1 MAKISAVL
9 NTYNA
14 SQYLDRVL
22 DSLSGFDEILVC
34 DMESTDDT
42 VEIARRHGCRV
53 VTFER
58 GEHRICEPARDFAI
72 HAAANEWV
80 LVVDADEVVPEALTR
95 FLYKL
100 VEAPDCPDAMFVPR
114 SNLFLGKR
122 YYNTTDYQLRFM
134 RKDKAYWPPVIH
146 SHPKIDGTIG
156 KIPRK
161 HKDLYLIHLDDSPLD
176 KRYQKM
182 ESYTDYELQR
192 RLSKNYGVASFMF
205 RPAWFFFRSY
215 ILQGGCCDGVRG
227 IIRAYFAMTYQVMLM
242 SKIMERRFSQDSKKK

>member
-14 SQYLDRVL
+14 SQYLDEVL
-22 DSLSGFDEILVC
+22 NSLANFDEILVC

-42 VEIARRHGCRV
+42 VEIAKQHGCRV

-80 LVVDADEVVPEALTR
+80 LVVDADEIVPEALVR
-95 FLYKL
+95 YLYDLTKSP
-100 VEAPDCPDAMFVPR
+100 ECPDAMFVPR

-122 YYNTTDYQLRFM
+122 DYNTTDYQLRFL
-134 RKDKAYWPPVIH
+134 RKDKAFWPPVIH

-161 HKDLYLIHLDDSPLD
+161 LKDLYLVHLDDSPLA
-176 KRYQKM
+176 KRYLKM
-182 ESYTDYELQR
+182 NSYTDCELKR
-192 RLSKNYGVASFMF
+192 RLSKKYGIASFIF
-205 RPAWFFFRSY
+205 RPPWFFFRSY
-215 ILQGGCCDGVRG
+215 ILQGGFRDGIRG
-227 IIRAYFAMTYQVMLM
+227 IIKAYFAMTYQIMLM
-242 SKIMERRFSQDSKKK
+242 SKIIEHRLTNDSEQ